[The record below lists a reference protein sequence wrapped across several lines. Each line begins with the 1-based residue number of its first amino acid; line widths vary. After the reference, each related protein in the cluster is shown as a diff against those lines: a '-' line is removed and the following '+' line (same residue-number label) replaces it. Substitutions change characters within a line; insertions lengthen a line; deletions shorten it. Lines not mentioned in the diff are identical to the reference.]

1 MEGLNLFIEHIPSV
15 SPNVIIIKIEEIDVH
30 CFHNLNFIKFSFCFV
45 RQTYVKKSVITKN
58 KLVMIILCE
67 FICSFYIVV
76 YELFKFIFPH

>member
-30 CFHNLNFIKFSFCFV
+30 CFHNLNFINFSFCFV

-67 FICSFYIVV
+67 FIFSLYIVV
-76 YELFKFIFPH
+76 YELFKFIFFH

>member
-58 KLVMIILCE
+58 KLVMIILYE
-67 FICSFYIVV
+67 FIFGFYIIVF
-76 YELFKFIFPH
+76 ELFKFIFSH

>member
-58 KLVMIILCE
+58 KLVKIILCG
-67 FICSFYIVV
+67 FICGFYVV
-76 YELFKFIFPH
+76 VFELFRFIFSH

>member
-45 RQTYVKKSVITKN
+45 RQTYVKKTVITKN
-58 KLVMIILCE
+58 KLVL
-67 FICSFYIVV
+67 VV
-76 YELFKFIFPH
+76 LFKFILCIYLFVY

>member
-30 CFHNLNFIKFSFCFV
+30 CFHNLNFINFSFCFV

-67 FICSFYIVV
+67 FICGFYVIVF
-76 YELFKFIFPH
+76 ELFIIIFSH